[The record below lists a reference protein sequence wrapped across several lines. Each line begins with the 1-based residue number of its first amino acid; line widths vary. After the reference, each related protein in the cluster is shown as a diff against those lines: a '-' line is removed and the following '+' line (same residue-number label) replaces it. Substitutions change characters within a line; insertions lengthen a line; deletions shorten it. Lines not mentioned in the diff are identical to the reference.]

1 MPKVDIDYSNTIFY
15 KIYCKDSAID
25 DLYIGHTTNFVQR
38 KHAHKQG
45 CTNNKSSNY
54 NCKLYQTMRD
64 NMGWDNWTMEIIAFH
79 NCDNLYAAKKLE
91 QSYFE
96 DYKATLNSIEPLPK
110 PKPKPILMKYTHP
123 NERPHC
129 EVCDVY
135 FGSNNLLDIHYTTNK
150 HRKNVTRCESMNK
163 ETICSGKFICKDCDY
178 YTSRESQ
185 YKRHLSTTKH
195 TLRTNGTDLVHNNKF
210 ECECGK
216 IYSCRQNLYR
226 HKQMCKGVEHDQNQA
241 VPVSNT
247 VDSSLV
253 IELLKQ
259 NQEFKEM
266 MIEQHKRMTEQQDT
280 IIELSKNAGN
290 TTNNNTI
297 NNTTNN
303 KFNLNVFLN
312 ETCKDAIN
320 LNDFI

>member
-45 CTNNKSSNY
+45 CKNNKSSNY
-54 NCKLYQTMRD
+54 NCKLYKVIRD
-64 NMGWDNWTMEIIAFH
+64 NMGWDNWIMEIIAFH
-79 NCDNLYAAKKLE
+79 NCDDLYAAKKLE

-96 DYKATLNSIEPLPK
+96 DYKATLNSIQPLPK
-110 PKPKPILMKYTHP
+110 PKPKLMKYTPPH
-123 NERPHC
+123 ERPHC

-135 FGSNNLLDIHYTTNK
+135 FGSNKLLDIHNTTNK
-150 HRKNVTRCESMNK
+150 HRTNVIKRESMNR
-163 ETICSGKFICKDCDY
+163 ETTGSGKFICKDCDY
-178 YTSRESQ
+178 VTNRKSQ
-185 YKRHLSTTKH
+185 YDRHLSTTKH
-195 TLRTNGTDLVHNNKF
+195 KNIINGTDSDNKF

-216 IYSCRQNLYR
+216 IYTARNSLWY
-226 HKQMCKGVEHDQNQA
+226 HKQKCDGVEQEQIA
-241 VPVSNT
+241 PVPPP

-266 MIEQHKRMTEQQDT
+266 MIEQNKRMSEQQDT
-280 IIELSKNAGN
+280 IIELSKIIG
-290 TTNNNTI
+290 THTTI
-297 NNTTNN
+297 NTNS
-303 KFNLNVFLN
+303 
-312 ETCKDAIN
+312 
-320 LNDFI
+320 

>member
-38 KHAHKQG
+38 KYAHKQG
-45 CTNNKSSNY
+45 CKNNKSSNY
-54 NCKLYQTMRD
+54 NCKLYQTIRD

-79 NCDNLYAAKKLE
+79 NCDDLYAAKKLE

-110 PKPKPILMKYTHP
+110 PKPKLMKYTHP

-135 FGSNNLLDIHYTTNK
+135 FGSTNLLEIHNTTNK
-150 HRKNVTRCESMNK
+150 HRQKVINRDDLTTDESNDGDGSTRS
-163 ETICSGKFICKDCDY
+163 SKFVCKKCNFKSDSKKDY
-178 YTSRESQ
+178 T
-185 YKRHLSTTKH
+185 RHLLTRKH
-195 TLRTNGTDLVHNNKF
+195 KNKRGTIIYPLSFVCDECHKLFHTRSGLWKHRAKCNYVAQEQTPVATLPTPL
-210 ECECGK
+210 
-216 IYSCRQNLYR
+216 
-226 HKQMCKGVEHDQNQA
+226 
-241 VPVSNT
+241 
-247 VDSSLV
+247 DSSLV

-266 MIEQHKRMTEQQDT
+266 MMDQHKRMSEQQDK
-280 IIELSKNAGN
+280 IIELSNIIGAY
-290 TTNNNTI
+290 TTNS
-297 NNTTNN
+297 
-303 KFNLNVFLN
+303 
-312 ETCKDAIN
+312 
-320 LNDFI
+320 

>member
-45 CTNNKSSNY
+45 CTNNKSSSY

-110 PKPKPILMKYTHP
+110 PKPKPKLVKYTHP
-123 NERPHC
+123 NQRPHC
-129 EVCDVY
+129 E
-135 FGSNNLLDIHYTTNK
+135 
-150 HRKNVTRCESMNK
+150 E
-163 ETICSGKFICKDCDY
+163 FICKDCDY

-185 YKRHLSTTKH
+185 YKRHLYTTKH
-195 TLRTNGTDLVHNNKF
+195 TLRTNGTDLVHNSKF

-241 VPVSNT
+241 VPISNT

-266 MIEQHKRMTEQQDT
+266 IIEQHKRMTEQQDT
-280 IIELSKNAGN
+280 IIEKHKRMTEQQDTIIELLSKIIGSH
-290 TTNNNTI
+290 TTHS
-297 NNTTNN
+297 
-303 KFNLNVFLN
+303 
-312 ETCKDAIN
+312 
-320 LNDFI
+320 